1 MWKDQL
7 LGDKPDGEVIP
18 VNKWLARMTLDV
30 IGESMYA
37 SLSSVFLCLSPC
49 PFIQLHSN
57 STLAH

>member
-37 SLSSVFLCLSPC
+37 SLSRVFC
-49 PFIQLHSN
+49 
-57 STLAH
+57 A